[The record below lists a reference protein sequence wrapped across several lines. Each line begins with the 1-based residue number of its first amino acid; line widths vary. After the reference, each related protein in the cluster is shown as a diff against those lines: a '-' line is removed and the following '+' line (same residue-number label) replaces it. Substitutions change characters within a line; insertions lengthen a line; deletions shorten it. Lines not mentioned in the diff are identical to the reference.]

1 MFSILSISRH
11 HDLKRQGKWNRF
23 LLLSPLAPLPILY
36 CKSTGFDQLEW
47 TIIFRI
53 PLTKVQTDGYSR
65 GGYSLYE
72 KYGAIRRETRDVQVT
87 PLDNYF
93 DAQYFGPITIGTPG
107 QEFTVIFDTGSAN
120 LWVPSE
126 KCEPGP
132 GAGFACLNHNRYD
145 SG

>member
-1 MFSILSISRH
+1 M
-11 HDLKRQGKWNRF
+11 
-23 LLLSPLAPLPILY
+23 
-36 CKSTGFDQLEW
+36 
-47 TIIFRI
+47 
-53 PLTKVQTDGYSR
+53 
-65 GGYSLYE
+65 YE
-72 KYGAIRRETRDVQVT
+72 KYGAIRPESRDVQVT
-87 PLDNYF
+87 PLDNYY

-145 SG
+145 SGMYEVRTVQSPYSTDNFVRVQVCCFKKYFRKI

>member
-1 MFSILSISRH
+1 MSII
-11 HDLKRQGKWNRF
+11 
-23 LLLSPLAPLPILY
+23 
-36 CKSTGFDQLEW
+36 
-47 TIIFRI
+47 RI

-72 KYGAIRRETRDVQVT
+72 KYGAIRRETRDIQVT
-87 PLDNYF
+87 PLDNYY

-145 SG
+145 SGMYGPL

>member
-1 MFSILSISRH
+1 M
-11 HDLKRQGKWNRF
+11 
-23 LLLSPLAPLPILY
+23 
-36 CKSTGFDQLEW
+36 
-47 TIIFRI
+47 
-53 PLTKVQTDGYSR
+53 
-65 GGYSLYE
+65 
-72 KYGAIRRETRDVQVT
+72 T
-87 PLDNYF
+87 PLDNYY

-145 SG
+145 SGMYRVSTVRTNLFAFRHDISKKIFKKNLKHGLKTEPSSKSNMELVQ